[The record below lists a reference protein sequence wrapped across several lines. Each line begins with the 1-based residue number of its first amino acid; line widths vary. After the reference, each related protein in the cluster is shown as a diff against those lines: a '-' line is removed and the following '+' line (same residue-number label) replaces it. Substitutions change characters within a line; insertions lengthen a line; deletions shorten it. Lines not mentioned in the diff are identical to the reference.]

1 MPSALRSA
9 NTECR
14 RNADRLNAKR
24 RKRADSITRHTEG
37 RVAVNPDDPEVQISE
52 VNDECTS
59 QRREVQSNLE
69 AGANNGVMSPTECA
83 STLLINVAIIARTST
98 TSKRRAWE
106 CFCRGQSNLSSSL
119 RSPLDKWLFKGRRG
133 LRTSLSLF
141 DELQGGTPT
150 VISVSHYHDIWLKTI
165 DDLLQG
171 DVHSWGAN
179 LFKILMR
186 KSEVEQAE
194 SERTCMRLK
203 LHLDE
208 LANITNDLVN
218 LAERVD
224 PKRLTGIVL
233 RVQDLH
239 RKMYT
244 LRDIAEELLI
254 LRKEGFQ
261 VLEDAERDNLLTYQ
275 VVTFL

>member
-150 VISVSHYHDIWLKTI
+150 VIF
-165 DDLLQG
+165 QG

-179 LFKILMR
+179 VH
-186 KSEVEQAE
+186 EAQ
-194 SERTCMRLK
+194 
-203 LHLDE
+203 
-208 LANITNDLVN
+208 
-218 LAERVD
+218 
-224 PKRLTGIVL
+224 
-233 RVQDLH
+233 
-239 RKMYT
+239 
-244 LRDIAEELLI
+244 IAP
-254 LRKEGFQ
+254 
-261 VLEDAERDNLLTYQ
+261 
-275 VVTFL
+275 

>member
-1 MPSALRSA
+1 M
-9 NTECR
+9 
-14 RNADRLNAKR
+14 
-24 RKRADSITRHTEG
+24 
-37 RVAVNPDDPEVQISE
+37 
-52 VNDECTS
+52 
-59 QRREVQSNLE
+59 
-69 AGANNGVMSPTECA
+69 
-83 STLLINVAIIARTST
+83 
-98 TSKRRAWE
+98 
-106 CFCRGQSNLSSSL
+106 
-119 RSPLDKWLFKGRRG
+119 
-133 LRTSLSLF
+133 SLF